1 MGYGLCVKYL
11 KKHSKMNF
19 IACVVFMEAV
29 FSKINLVPDEGILA
43 YNMHEIIMRT
53 GHEMTDLVIECTD
66 FKLLQSSN

>member
-11 KKHSKMNF
+11 KEHSKMNF

-29 FSKINLVPDEGILA
+29 FSKINLVPDEGILS

-53 GHEMTDLVIECTD
+53 GHGMTDIVIDCTD

>member
-19 IACVVFMEAV
+19 FACVVFMEAV
-29 FSKINLVPDEGILA
+29 FSKINLVPDEGILS

-53 GHEMTDLVIECTD
+53 GHGMTDIVIDCTD